1 MLPTS
6 EKFSKSTWYLE
17 AFKCLMKLK
26 YCEML
31 GLGEAPVNKYR
42 SRLHLNHETF
52 TSLKSF
58 KTDPTQQMH
67 PGNCSSMKDLCK
79 QEKVIYCD
87 LTTIKYT
94 QCQEQGANLGRWQLW
109 HFQAIWSEPLH
120 FVGQHRINQFSLLL
134 RKHLKYVFCI
144 WLLSR
149 LSQVPSSVYL
159 V

>member
-1 MLPTS
+1 
-6 EKFSKSTWYLE
+6 
-17 AFKCLMKLK
+17 
-26 YCEML
+26 ML

-67 PGNCSSMKDLCK
+67 PGNCSAMKDLGK

-94 QCQEQGANLGRWQLW
+94 QCQEQGANLGR
-109 HFQAIWSEPLH
+109 
-120 FVGQHRINQFSLLL
+120 
-134 RKHLKYVFCI
+134 
-144 WLLSR
+144 
-149 LSQVPSSVYL
+149 
-159 V
+159 